1 MEVRALRQR
10 PPSPTPHRL
19 QALSLHRLFL
29 VFLKLGAT
37 AFGGPAML
45 AYMRTVVVERQ
56 HWLAEE
62 PFQAGV
68 ALCQT
73 IPGATAMQM
82 TAYVGFRLRGVAG
95 AAVSFIGFGLPAFLL
110 MLALSA
116 GYVRAAH
123 LPTALA
129 ALQGLR
135 VIIVAIVANATWS
148 FGRTSLHTWR
158 DGLMALVGAG
168 LFGWGIHPIL
178 VILVAAVCGCVL
190 LRRPPLAPLA

>member
-1 MEVRALRQR
+1 MEMRALRQR
-10 PPSPTPHRL
+10 PPSPTPHRP
-19 QALSLHRLFL
+19 QALALQRLFL
-29 VFLKLGAT
+29 AFLKLGAT

-56 HWLAEE
+56 RWLADE

-82 TAYVGFRLRGVAG
+82 TAYIGFRLRGVAG
-95 AAVSFIGFGLPAFLL
+95 AAVSFIGFGLPAFVL
-110 MLALSA
+110 MLVLSA

-135 VIIVAIVANATWS
+135 VIIVAIVANATRS

-158 DGLMALVGAG
+158 DVLIALGGQGCLA
-168 LFGWGIHPIL
+168 WGSIP
-178 VILVAAVCGCVL
+178 C
-190 LRRPPLAPLA
+190 